1 MEEMREAKMAEV
13 YDTKPLY
20 KSVQL
25 LIVAKVNW
33 MSLPENS

>member
-25 LIVAKVNW
+25 IVTKFNL
-33 MSLPENS
+33 MSLPGNS